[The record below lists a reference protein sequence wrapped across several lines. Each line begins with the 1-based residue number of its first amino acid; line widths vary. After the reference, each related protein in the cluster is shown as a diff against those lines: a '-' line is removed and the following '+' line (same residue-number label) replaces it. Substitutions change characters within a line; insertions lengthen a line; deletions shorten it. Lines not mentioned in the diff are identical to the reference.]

1 MNVHDLRF
9 EQSALAFID
18 HAQAA
23 QLDRVQIMEDDVL
36 LNITGASVARCCLA
50 GSSAVGGRVNQHVMI
65 LRTDPS
71 VADARWLARALAG
84 PYKSSLLAIAGSG
97 ATREALTRSDV
108 ENFTVSLPAISYQR
122 QVADVLDAYD
132 RLLKNNR
139 RRIEILEEMARLLY
153 REWFVYF
160 RYSGREDVEL
170 VDSDLGPIPVGWGET
185 RLAEELELQRSN
197 IKPFEFPDEEF
208 EHYSIPAFDSRRLPL
223 LELGANIRSGKY
235 LLSGK
240 SVLVSKLN
248 PRFPRVWR
256 VDRSDERRRAVASTE
271 FLVLTN
277 PDQWTHC
284 FVYGLVTSSEFAD
297 RLATTAGGTST
308 SHQRVKPADVLNMT
322 VVSPPLE
329 VIARYSGIVQPI
341 LKLADNLLEQV
352 EVLRDARDL
361 LLPRLVAGTLDVAEL
376 DLGPVTV

>member
-1 MNVHDLRF
+1 MDDL
-9 EQSALAFID
+9 ID
-18 HAQAA
+18 
-23 QLDRVQIMEDDVL
+23 DNE
-36 LNITGASVARCCLA
+36 
-50 GSSAVGGRVNQHVMI
+50 
-65 LRTDPS
+65 
-71 VADARWLARALAG
+71 
-84 PYKSSLLAIAGSG
+84 
-97 ATREALTRSDV
+97 
-108 ENFTVSLPAISYQR
+108 
-122 QVADVLDAYD
+122 
-132 RLLKNNR
+132 
-139 RRIEILEEMARLLY
+139 RRIEILEEMAQLLY
-153 REWFVYF
+153 REWFVHF
-160 RYSGREDVEL
+160 RLPGYEDIQL
-170 VDSDLGPIPVGWGET
+170 VDTDLGPIPRGWSQT
-185 RLAEELELQRSN
+185 CLAEELELQRFN
-197 IKPFEFPDEEF
+197 IRPFEFADEEF
-208 EHYSIPAFDSRRLPL
+208 DHYSIPAFDSRRLPL

-352 EVLRDARDL
+352 EVLREARDL
-361 LLPRLVAGTLDVAEL
+361 LLPRLVSGELDVSEL